1 MAKQISLKMLSNY
14 WKVYLFVIPS
24 ALLVAVFAYWPA
36 ISAIWYSFYRWN
48 GDDVSRFVGT
58 QNFDQLMGNYWL
70 WIAVFVMSYLVLYFS
85 GKPDLKSNAVR
96 LVSGLGFMVA
106 AIALLSSKGV
116 VFDASLAK
124 GHQALSVALWNI
136 AGWGSFMAAIFFT
149 MSEESPTRWVYCL
162 VCLDFLLAGVVR
174 ALGGFNY
181 DFSWM
186 LVCLANGVL
195 LWLAPQ
201 LLKLAGKA
209 ADSLPNLDIVR
220 TVQSFA
226 AIGICFWA
234 LGKHSGGDPA
244 LWGGFTVITIL
255 VIANIP
261 KMIPSI
267 ITAVVIHRL
276 KSEKWNY
283 VYRVLFVIPM
293 IIPGMVML
301 LLWKFFFDPSVGMFN
316 KLLIYSKVMDVLA
329 LLDSW
334 LGWHNVFASATP
346 PVWLGNEHLVLPA
359 LILWGFPWIGVVGV
373 LIYLAGLQGI
383 DTAVYEAADLDGAS
397 SLQKFFHIELP
408 LILTQVR
415 INMVLMIIGTLQSYQ
430 FILILFGE
438 DGGPNGV
445 LNVPGLL
452 MFKSAFS
459 SGQAGYACAIG
470 LIIFFF
476 ILLLTEINNRYLRV
490 DK

>member
-1 MAKQISLKMLSNY
+1 MAKPVTIRMLSNY

-24 ALLVAVFAYWPA
+24 ALLVAIFAYWPA

-48 GDDVSRFVGT
+48 GDDVSRYVGT
-58 QNFDQLMGNYWL
+58 QNFSQLMGNYWL
-70 WIAVFVMSYLVLYFS
+70 WIAVFATSYLLLYLS
-85 GKPDLKSNAVR
+85 GKPDLKSKAIR
-96 LVSGLGFMVA
+96 LISGIGFMIA
-106 AIALLSSKGV
+106 SIAILASNGI
-116 VFDASLAK
+116 VFDPSLAK
-124 GHQALSVALWNI
+124 ASVFSGVVWNI
-136 AGWGSFMAAIFFT
+136 AAWGGSLAAIYFT
-149 MSEESPTRWVYCL
+149 MSDESPTRWVYCL
-162 VCLDFLLAGVVR
+162 VCLDFLLAGVLR
-174 ALGGFNY
+174 SLFGFNY

-186 LVCLANGVL
+186 IVCLATGAV
-195 LWLAPQ
+195 LWLAPF
-201 LLKLAGKA
+201 LLKALGKSEA
-209 ADSLPNLDIVR
+209 FLPNLDVVK

-226 AIGICFWA
+226 AIGICFWT
-234 LGKHSGGDPA
+234 LGKNSGGDPA

-283 VYRVLFVIPM
+283 IYRVLFVIPM

-329 LLDSW
+329 LLDKW
-334 LGWHNVFASATP
+334 LGWHNVFASNSA

-452 MFKSAFS
+452 MFKCAFS